1 MPREWKLM
9 CFDNVLATFVADED
23 EFGSVRVRD
32 LWVDPA
38 MAALLPARLLCG
50 TTARGM
56 EAWLSSRSLPKDA
69 AFVNRILEQAGL
81 SGKSTMALLG
91 VSKGLSTTDAYW
103 VCREDESLLWRD
115 INVFQNDLDAVLS
128 LVAYTGVTSSQRH
141 KAGMSTA
148 WTTNG
153 SYPKAWR
160 RIDGELVLYKANN
173 WPVVPDTAAN
183 RDHGPWS
190 EFFCSQVADVIGLP
204 HVSYGLDRWKGHIAS
219 TCRLLN
225 SEDVS
230 LVPFSDVQVGCKTTP
245 EAMSLLWDLDSGWGR
260 ESIDM
265 LVFDAIVCN
274 DDRHQGNVALLRDNH
289 TGEFLGLAPCFDNNR
304 ALFPTDMPA
313 DYDCWPRRPQELSP
327 RGIGGSFDAMARA
340 YLQDRHHEW
349 ARRLLDANLRQDSG
363 YPEEALRFEALNS
376 YLHERARQLLSMPT
390 KSANELAETLER
402 NMPEDATNA
411 VGRWRELARD

>member
-1 MPREWKLM
+1 
-9 CFDNVLATFVADED
+9 
-23 EFGSVRVRD
+23 
-32 LWVDPA
+32 
-38 MAALLPARLLCG
+38 
-50 TTARGM
+50 
-56 EAWLSSRSLPKDA
+56 
-69 AFVNRILEQAGL
+69 
-81 SGKSTMALLG
+81 
-91 VSKGLSTTDAYW
+91 
-103 VCREDESLLWRD
+103 
-115 INVFQNDLDAVLS
+115 
-128 LVAYTGVTSSQRH
+128 
-141 KAGMSTA
+141 
-148 WTTNG
+148 
-153 SYPKAWR
+153 
-160 RIDGELVLYKANN
+160 
-173 WPVVPDTAAN
+173 
-183 RDHGPWS
+183 
-190 EFFCSQVADVIGLP
+190 
-204 HVSYGLDRWKGHIAS
+204 
-219 TCRLLN
+219 
-225 SEDVS
+225 
-230 LVPFSDVQVGCKTTP
+230 
-245 EAMSLLWDLDSGWGR
+245 MSLLWDLDSGWGR
-260 ESIDM
+260 EFIDM